1 MSTTVGFVGLGA
13 MGLPMAINLV
23 RRQFRVRGFDMRA
36 QAGEALAA
44 EGGTAAASAADAA
57 RGAEVLVLMV
67 VNAAQAES
75 VLFESGACEALADG
89 ASVVLMATCPPATV
103 AALAQ
108 RVAATGRVLVDAP
121 VSGGVVGATKGTLTI
136 MVGTPTPVLEKVRP
150 VLDALGDKVFHVG
163 QEPGQGATVKT
174 VNQLLCGVHI
184 AAAAEGLVL
193 AEKAGV
199 DPALALKILQGS
211 AAGSWMLNDRGPRML
226 EEMPRV
232 TSAVD
237 IFVKDLGIVL
247 DAGRAGKVA
256 TPLAALAHQMFLSA
270 SAQGLGTQ
278 DDSQVIEAYRT
289 LAGTAET

>member
-13 MGLPMAINLV
+13 MGYPMAVNLV
-23 RRQFRVRGFDMRA
+23 RRQFRVRGFDMRREA
-36 QAGEALAA
+36 CEALAA
-44 EGGTAAASAADAA
+44 DGGTAAASAADAA
-57 RGAEVLVLMV
+57 RDADVLVLMV

-75 VLFESGACEALADG
+75 VLFEAGACEALAAG
-89 ASVVLMATCPPATV
+89 GKIVLMATCPPNAV
-103 AALAQ
+103 AALAK
-108 RVAATGRVLVDAP
+108 RVAATGRVLIDAP
-121 VSGGVVGATKGTLTI
+121 VSGGVVGATRATLTI
-136 MVGTPTPVLEKVRP
+136 MVGTPTAVLDTVKP

-163 QEPGQGATVKT
+163 QEPGQGAAVKT

-226 EEMPRV
+226 EDTPRV

-270 SAQGLGTQ
+270 SAQGLGSQ
-278 DDSQVIEAYRT
+278 DDSQVIEAYRR
-289 LAGTAET
+289 LAGLMGE